1 MQAVCPPLHRK
12 EPPPAVHLKC
22 SLSTSYCDEFVCT
35 SSPSVEASVR
45 QLAKDLQRANGR
57 WAPIYASTVE
67 YRDAYR
73 RFKGPDGYQ
82 RLDFVS
88 TNVQQAAVAVT
99 GMRMLDNSSAEIRW
113 RLTGK
118 LGVLPIDVAGTT
130 EIEMNLL
137 TGRIERH
144 REKWDL
150 AACSPPAAA
159 AWNASRA
166 LWAAKQASGDAQ
178 RAAGRALDTLT
189 SVDDEDQ
196 YSQPNPND
204 PGRFFQQG
212 DTFKQDAALFV
223 GVVMLFWGLVQ
234 AWASLFS
241 GSSGGGGAF

>member
-1 MQAVCPPLHRK
+1 MGACRMPDAWPAADHPR
-12 EPPPAVHLKC
+12 PPAL
-22 SLSTSYCDEFVCT
+22 
-35 SSPSVEASVR
+35 
-45 QLAKDLQRANGR
+45 LQ
-57 WAPIYASTVE
+57 
-67 YRDAYR
+67 DAYR

-118 LGVLPIDVAGTT
+118 LGVLPIDVAGAGSWACSGRGSWVGRRAAGAGAGGGRRVHLQAAPDSWSHRPPALAAARWREVAWLQQQTRFPRRAGTT

-166 LWAAKQASGDAQ
+166 LWAAKQVGPRQASRWRQPAAGQAGSSTAQ
-178 RAAGRALDTLT
+178 RGR
-189 SVDDEDQ
+189 
-196 YSQPNPND
+196 
-204 PGRFFQQG
+204 RCR
-212 DTFKQDAALFV
+212 
-223 GVVMLFWGLVQ
+223 
-234 AWASLFS
+234 
-241 GSSGGGGAF
+241 